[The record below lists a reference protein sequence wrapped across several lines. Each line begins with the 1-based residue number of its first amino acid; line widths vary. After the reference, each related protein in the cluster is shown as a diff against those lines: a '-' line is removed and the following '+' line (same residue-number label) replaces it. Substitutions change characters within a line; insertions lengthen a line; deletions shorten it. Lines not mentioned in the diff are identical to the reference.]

1 MNQLNPENGLVLDF
15 FSNFSIPFLKFKC
28 EGKQFLNTSVLNV
41 YNNSFSDGDQKLIPT
56 NA

>member
-28 EGKQFLNTSVLNV
+28 EGKQFLNTSVLIV